1 MKSSLSIRSYTKQ
14 FNTHAH
20 DDHHQ
25 LVLPIQGS
33 INIEMVGYVG
43 KVAVGECVVI
53 PVTTAH
59 AFKADEA
66 ARFIVADMMELPQH
80 LLEHELS
87 VFTITPPLMSF
98 LLFVEKQL
106 EYQVD
111 SGIELSIL
119 DVFSLLLEQ
128 QQVSKSIDPRI
139 RAVQRLIAD
148 NYALPLSISQLA
160 KTACLS
166 PTQFKKR
173 FKECIGISA
182 LKYITRYRMEKA
194 QALLSHTDLPVQ
206 LVAENVGY
214 SDLSAFSRRFSRHFG
229 MSPRAFLGSMKESL
243 PKQE

>member
-1 MKSSLSIRSYTKQ
+1 MKSNLSIRSYTKQ

-20 DDHHQ
+20 DGYHQ

-33 INIEMVGYVG
+33 ISIEMFGYVG

-53 PVTTAH
+53 PVTTDH

-66 ARFIVADMMELPQH
+66 ARFIVADMVELPQH

-111 SGIELSIL
+111 SGIESSIL

-128 QQVSKSIDPRI
+128 QEVS
-139 RAVQRLIAD
+139 
-148 NYALPLSISQLA
+148 
-160 KTACLS
+160 
-166 PTQFKKR
+166 
-173 FKECIGISA
+173 
-182 LKYITRYRMEKA
+182 
-194 QALLSHTDLPVQ
+194 
-206 LVAENVGY
+206 
-214 SDLSAFSRRFSRHFG
+214 
-229 MSPRAFLGSMKESL
+229 
-243 PKQE
+243 